1 MLSQLLEWI
10 QRTLQ
15 HWQRGGDV
23 SLDIKISERMRS
35 AIDLWRVMYDGS
47 PDWVEGS
54 VHSLRIPSVLAAE
67 LARMVTI
74 EMTSELSGKR
84 GEAMNDSYQGVIRN
98 IRHYTEWAAAF
109 GGVCFKPYVI
119 NGRIEVDCVQADC
132 FLPVDFDSNGNISGA
147 AFVSRITRGN
157 WFYTRIEWHYF
168 SDQAYHIINRVYR
181 SDNAGYLGTEVPL
194 SAVEEWAQ
202 LEPETT
208 IEGLKY
214 PLFSY
219 FKMPFTNG
227 VDLYSPLGVS
237 VYSRAVDLI
246 EQADRQYSRLL
257 WEFEG
262 GELAIDASADAL
274 RYDGN
279 HPAGTLPK
287 TRDRLFRGLDI
298 EAGNGSDLYQ
308 VFSPA
313 LRDESLVHGLNE
325 MLIRIEDVC
334 GFARGTVSNLDH
346 TENARTATELK
357 AMKQRTYALVC
368 DTQKALQKALEG
380 LIYAMDELADLYA
393 IAPAGEIEPSFDFD
407 DSVICDREQEFVE
420 KRQLVM
426 DGIMQPWEF
435 RAWYFGETEEAAKK
449 SVVQSDPLFEETET

>member
-1 MLSQLLEWI
+1 
-10 QRTLQ
+10 
-15 HWQRGGDV
+15 
-23 SLDIKISERMRS
+23 
-35 AIDLWRVMYDGS
+35 
-47 PDWVEGS
+47 
-54 VHSLRIPSVLAAE
+54 
-67 LARMVTI
+67 
-74 EMTSELSGKR
+74 
-84 GEAMNDSYQGVIRN
+84 
-98 IRHYTEWAAAF
+98 
-109 GGVCFKPYVI
+109 
-119 NGRIEVDCVQADC
+119 
-132 FLPVDFDSNGNISGA
+132 
-147 AFVSRITRGN
+147 
-157 WFYTRIEWHYF
+157 
-168 SDQAYHIINRVYR
+168 
-181 SDNAGYLGTEVPL
+181 
-194 SAVEEWAQ
+194 
-202 LEPETT
+202 
-208 IEGLKY
+208 
-214 PLFSY
+214 
-219 FKMPFTNG
+219 MPFTNG

-262 GELAIDASADAL
+262 GELAVDASVDAL
-274 RYDGN
+274 RYDKN
-279 HPAGTLPK
+279 HPNGKLPK
-287 TRDRLFRGLDI
+287 GKERLFRGLDI